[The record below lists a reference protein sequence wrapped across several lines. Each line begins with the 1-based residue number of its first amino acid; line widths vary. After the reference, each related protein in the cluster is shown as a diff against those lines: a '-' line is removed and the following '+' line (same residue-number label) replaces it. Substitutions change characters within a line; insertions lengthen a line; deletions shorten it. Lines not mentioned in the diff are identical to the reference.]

1 MLSNFAQR
9 FITAKNICAA
19 AMRKS
24 PRLRWKNDASGP
36 RGSGDEGIASGATRA
51 IYAVDDEEAF
61 PEQRQCLDD
70 AAAGLQQ
77 LVLRRDLDPRR
88 RAPGEMRRDLLGFV
102 MRVDDHGLDPG
113 RLEPVDRVV

>member
-24 PRLRWKNDASGP
+24 PRLRWKNDARGP

-51 IYAVDDEEAF
+51 IYAVDDEEARSKWGF
-61 PEQRQCLDD
+61 VGKPWTPGGG
-70 AAAGLQQ
+70 AGVSRSGLFCGASDGESSDGD
-77 LVLRRDLDPRR
+77 LRR
-88 RAPGEMRRDLLGFV
+88 G
-102 MRVDDHGLDPG
+102 
-113 RLEPVDRVV
+113 